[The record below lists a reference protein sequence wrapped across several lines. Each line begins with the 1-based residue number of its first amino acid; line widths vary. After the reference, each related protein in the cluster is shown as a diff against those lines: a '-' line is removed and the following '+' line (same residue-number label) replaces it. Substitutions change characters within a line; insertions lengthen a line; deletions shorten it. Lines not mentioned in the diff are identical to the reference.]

1 MKVRKLIKIE
11 NKNTNLESVI
21 LTIDKFKQY
30 ESENSK
36 QKFKYKNQLRR

>member
-1 MKVRKLIKIE
+1 MKLRKAINIR
-11 NKNTNLESVI
+11 NKNANLESVI

-36 QKFKYKNQLRR
+36 QKFKYKN